1 MSHNLVDRIK
11 GIAFMVVIVWG
22 VMYQYNA
29 KQERLKNRPSADEV
43 CYMHGEE
50 SSECQWE
57 RGYIDW

>member
-1 MSHNLVDRIK
+1 
-11 GIAFMVVIVWG
+11 
-22 VMYQYNA
+22 MYQNNA